1 MEGLEAL
8 IFSGNRDERAK
19 RLATLS
25 EFIASVQ
32 DFGFPYERAKHSCRA
47 KRVHLLC

>member
-1 MEGLEAL
+1 VEGLEAL

-25 EFIASVQ
+25 EFIIFVEHL
-32 DFGFPYERAKHSCRA
+32 DFHMN
-47 KRVHLLC
+47 LLSAALSR